1 MEQRDCVSPV
11 RRHRSNLM
19 RMRYALILILL
30 SPFLGAAVILVQVPD
45 ARATLSSTWVCEV
58 LKSGKTSGTIT
69 AEGRQKLLSEMINS
83 PTLDAEVKRSAETAA
98 KG

>member
-1 MEQRDCVSPV
+1 
-11 RRHRSNLM
+11 M

-30 SPFLGAAVILVQVPD
+30 SPFLGAAFILVQAPD
-45 ARATLSSTWVCEV
+45 AQATLAGVLVCEV
-58 LKSGKTSGTIT
+58 LEIGQTSGAIT

-98 KG
+98 KGC